1 MLRFFLKSYNK
12 LYVLIYEPWLHLLG
26 RAYLMAVGV
35 YFGRGVKLF
44 GLPIIS
50 VHPKS
55 KIVVGD
61 NLTLRSISR
70 GNAIGVNHPV
80 ILKTLAAGAV
90 LQLGNRVG
98 MSGGAICAQQRVVI
112 GDDVLI
118 GANVVIA
125 DNDFHPLSHEA
136 RKKGNNDIVAKDV
149 VIEHGVWIG
158 ADVYICK
165 GVTIGRNSV
174 VGARAVVTKSVPP
187 NSIVAGIPAKV
198 VRALGES

>member
-1 MLRFFLKSYNK
+1 MLRFLLKSYNK

-26 RAYLMAVGV
+26 RAYLVAAGV

-44 GLPIIS
+44 GLPIVS

-80 ILKTLAAGAV
+80 ILRTLAAGAV
-90 LQLGNRVG
+90 LQLGNRIG
-98 MSGGAICAQQRVVI
+98 MSGGAICAQQSIVI

-125 DNDFHPLSHEA
+125 DNDFHPLSYES
-136 RKKGNNDIVAKDV
+136 RKNGNDDIVAKSI
-149 VIEHGVWIG
+149 VIERGVWIG

-165 GVTIGRNSV
+165 GVTIGEKSV
-174 VGARAVVTKSVPP
+174 IGAKSVVTKSIPS
-187 NSIVAGIPAKV
+187 NCIAAGIPAKV
-198 VRALGES
+198 VSENV